1 MLLVPCKA
9 QGLGSGSTL
18 AAIYTVVCGSPGV
31 VSGPAASTSPGTCDK
46 CRFSGP
52 IPHLLTQDLW
62 SGIQQPVF

>member
-31 VSGPAASTSPGTCDK
+31 VSGQQHPPRLASVTNAGS
-46 CRFSGP
+46 RGP
-52 IPHLLTQDLW
+52 SHIC
-62 SGIQQPVF
+62 